1 MPLVKKRHSL
11 KMFVTCCLLL
21 ASLWGLLASAF
32 CQVPTLF
39 FIQIPV
45 ISHHCLIVY
54 IILCPHC
61 CVGDAQLTEFLSYCR
76 TWRLPQHSA
85 GVMAWHG
92 HGVVARRVAT
102 VWNQRSL
109 STWHCRFGLIFTG
122 FVCEKRLGRWANF
135 EETREYMHIL
145 YMYEYK
151 HNDIYIYMYSIQKY
165 CKHL

>member
-1 MPLVKKRHSL
+1 
-11 KMFVTCCLLL
+11 MFVTCCLLL

-92 HGVVARRVAT
+92 HGVVARRIAM

-109 STWHCRFGLIFTG
+109 STGHCRFGLIFMG
-122 FVCEKRLGRWANF
+122 FVCVRNDWEDGPTLRKQGN
-135 EETREYMHIL
+135 TCI

-151 HNDIYIYMYSIQKY
+151 HSGIYIYSK
-165 CKHL
+165 